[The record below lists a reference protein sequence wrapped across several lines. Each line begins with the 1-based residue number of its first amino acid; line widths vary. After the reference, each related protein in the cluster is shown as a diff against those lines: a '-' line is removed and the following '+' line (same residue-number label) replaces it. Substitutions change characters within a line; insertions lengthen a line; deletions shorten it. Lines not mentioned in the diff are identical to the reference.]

1 MCLKVSITVDD
12 TYHETGTT
20 VGTFS
25 MLSSKRLHLAG
36 SPDSLTQNRS
46 ASLDNFRGCM
56 KKVEIF
62 RSVPSIFNI
71 FCF

>member
-1 MCLKVSITVDD
+1 MCLKVSITVD

-36 SPDSLTQNRS
+36 SPDSLTQNGS

-56 KKVEIF
+56 KKVRF
-62 RSVPSIFNI
+62 FTVYLPY
-71 FCF
+71 